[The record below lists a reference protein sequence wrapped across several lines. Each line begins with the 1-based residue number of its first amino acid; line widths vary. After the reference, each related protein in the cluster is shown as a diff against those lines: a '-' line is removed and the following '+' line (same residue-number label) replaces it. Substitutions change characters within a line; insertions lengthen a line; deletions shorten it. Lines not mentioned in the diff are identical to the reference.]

1 MLTEWLPL
9 SKEGGSFF
17 GLRPLES
24 KSILSAWRAANV
36 EILVIKTGEKRV
48 SLEKSPCKYDK
59 MWYNSRCIEEF
70 TKSRVP
76 HPALSYCNPKT
87 GTSEKEQTE

>member
-1 MLTEWLPL
+1 MPSNDISFGKDLSRSGTE
-9 SKEGGSFF
+9 
-17 GLRPLES
+17 
-24 KSILSAWRAANV
+24 NV

-59 MWYNSRCIEEF
+59 MWYNNRCIEEL

-76 HPALSYCNPKT
+76 HPALSCCNPKT